1 MKLLLKGIKCL
12 ILVLENMDII
22 CNLEYFLLKKIFFFF
37 FFFLVVEKNDFNK
50 LIELL
55 HQKNHEEVYLGK
67 I

>member
-12 ILVLENMDII
+12 ILVLENMDIV

-37 FFFLVVEKNDFNK
+37 FVEKNDFNK
-50 LIELL
+50 LIEFL

>member
-12 ILVLENMDII
+12 ILVLENMDIV
-22 CNLEYFLLKKIFFFF
+22 CNLEYFLLKKIFF
-37 FFFLVVEKNDFNK
+37 LVEKNDFNK

-55 HQKNHEEVYLGK
+55 HQKNHEEIYLGK

>member
-12 ILVLENMDII
+12 ILVLENMDIV

-37 FFFLVVEKNDFNK
+37 FVEKNDFNK

-55 HQKNHEEVYLGK
+55 HQKNHEEIYLGK